1 MMDCCTLSSMAKNR
15 RGSGKG
21 LGGVSYQVGCQLD
34 KRFDFVP
41 TSIEDHLG
49 VHIMSVVT
57 REYINFWKKFLN

>member
-1 MMDCCTLSSMAKNR
+1 MFGDRVVFDDGLFYPIEYGKKS
-15 RGSGKG
+15 SGKG

-49 VHIMSVVT
+49 VHIMSVVS
-57 REYINFWKKFLN
+57 I